1 MAFFHF
7 QRNLACNSK
16 QILSLELPLYRQC
29 RNVETG
35 ATQKSSAGCSL
46 CAAGS
51 NSKTSGKIMCHGHWK
66 SARDKY
72 VNTVHLYAAK
82 LNMFSAFRII
92 LEVMT
97 LLKQYHMP

>member
-1 MAFFHF
+1 
-7 QRNLACNSK
+7 
-16 QILSLELPLYRQC
+16 
-29 RNVETG
+29 
-35 ATQKSSAGCSL
+35 
-46 CAAGS
+46 
-51 NSKTSGKIMCHGHWK
+51 MCHGHWK

-97 LLKQYHMP
+97 LLKQYHMPWWWADVFLYEKNACQLFDPEARLASELGTGQIFMFD